1 MRNLFSTKVKII
13 LVVAALLTAALA
25 IYSGISN
32 QSLPSVIVQGVLAP
46 FRAAGTTLTNT
57 AEKYYS
63 YMFRYEALD
72 AENKVLEER
81 IAQMEDVARQ
91 ADSVSRENERLR
103 KLLELKA
110 TNEDYKLVDAYII
123 GWSSS
128 DWESTFTINRGTN
141 AGIRE
146 NLCAITANGEVVGL
160 VTEVGVNYAV
170 VKTVLDST
178 LEISGTI
185 STSGYNGMVKGGYT
199 SGNDTLLQMNYLP
212 SDSIIRNKDQVVT
225 SGSTVYP
232 RGLII
237 GSVVD
242 AGYEETGV
250 AKFAL
255 LDPAADINSLEQ
267 VFIITQYTTEVVTT
281 PGTSTGSET
290 ATAPSETAAT
300 TQPTTPVGWG
310 RAMARRKLS
319 KQSEF
324 KPDPRQNSLSGLFH
338 VTQLQKQRML
348 KWTLYVLTGILLL
361 TIQDV
366 IMSRVS
372 IFGATTDLPVVYILL
387 ITVIEGVDVGS
398 LFVLFASTI
407 YYFSGSAPGPYCIGL
422 LCAVGIIATLL
433 RQAYLRRTKASIVIC
448 AGIALTIYEM
458 GLFVVGIGL
467 GLTRWDRVF
476 SFLITA
482 GYSFGVMILLY
493 PLINKIGL
501 IGGTTWKE

>member
-1 MRNLFSTKVKII
+1 MKQLFNTKLRII
-13 LVVAALLTAALA
+13 LVIAVLVTAGLSVLSGLT
-25 IYSGISN
+25 N
-32 QSLPSVIVQGVLAP
+32 QSIPDLLVQGALTP
-46 FRAAGTTLTNT
+46 FRAVATSLTNT
-57 AEKYYS
+57 VERYYS
-63 YMFRYEALD
+63 YMFKYEALE
-72 AENKVLEER
+72 AENAVLKAQ
-81 IAQMEDVARQ
+81 IAEMEDTTRQ
-91 ADSVSRENERLR
+91 AAATSRENERLR
-103 KLLELKA
+103 RLLELKA

-185 STSGYNGMVKGGYT
+185 ATSGYNGMVKGGYT

-267 VFIITQYTTEVVTT
+267 VFIITAYTTEVVTT

-290 ATAPSETAAT
+290 ATAPSETAAA
-300 TQPTTPVGWG
+300 TQPTTPVG
-310 RAMARRKLS
+310 
-319 KQSEF
+319 
-324 KPDPRQNSLSGLFH
+324 
-338 VTQLQKQRML
+338 
-348 KWTLYVLTGILLL
+348 
-361 TIQDV
+361 
-366 IMSRVS
+366 
-372 IFGATTDLPVVYILL
+372 
-387 ITVIEGVDVGS
+387 
-398 LFVLFASTI
+398 
-407 YYFSGSAPGPYCIGL
+407 
-422 LCAVGIIATLL
+422 
-433 RQAYLRRTKASIVIC
+433 
-448 AGIALTIYEM
+448 
-458 GLFVVGIGL
+458 
-467 GLTRWDRVF
+467 
-476 SFLITA
+476 
-482 GYSFGVMILLY
+482 
-493 PLINKIGL
+493 
-501 IGGTTWKE
+501 